1 MINHQDPFDR
11 AKIYP
16 DDIKN
21 MSDENINKYRKIF
34 AMKCFVPVFGNYM
47 NKYSMKFEP
56 AGSAWFNTTKS
67 WFDFKT
73 MIGYKEDVPKS
84 VGVMNPTVGKNYI
97 GMLQT
102 ALGGTAQ
109 PSGTF
114 MNYNLVT
121 DVKDVD
127 KTTRGLR
134 FDMVEAFMRW
144 APSDPD
150 SKKEIGKV
158 FDKTFEKLQ
167 KLYPPEQLP
176 QVTQLFMERVGKRLE
191 SADVLGTIFK
201 AEKEYWKGKDESKT
215 RGAQELVD
223 IARIRTYVDTLKG
236 VGAEAKTQIPN
247 ILQNY
252 SLGKPRNKNIVEK
265 EVEMLAPPSITSND
279 ALGNGGLIPPPS
291 R

>member
-1 MINHQDPFDR
+1 
-11 AKIYP
+11 
-16 DDIKN
+16 
-21 MSDENINKYRKIF
+21 
-34 AMKCFVPVFGNYM
+34 
-47 NKYSMKFEP
+47 
-56 AGSAWFNTTKS
+56 
-67 WFDFKT
+67 
-73 MIGYKEDVPKS
+73 
-84 VGVMNPTVGKNYI
+84 
-97 GMLQT
+97 
-102 ALGGTAQ
+102 
-109 PSGTF
+109 

-134 FDMVEAFMRW
+134 FDMVEAFMMY

-158 FDKTFEKLQ
+158 FDKTFKELQ

-191 SADVLGTIFK
+191 SADVLGNIFK
-201 AEKEYWKGKDESKT
+201 AEKEYWKGKDEGKT

-223 IARIRTYVDTLKG
+223 IARIRTYIDTLKG

-252 SLGKPRNKNIVEK
+252 SFGKPRDKNIVDNGT
-265 EVEMLAPPSITSND
+265 LRIAPPPLTTNEVDDGRLRIK
-279 ALGNGGLIPPPS
+279 PPS
-291 R
+291 RLYTKTIAGSI